1 MSTGTLKVERT
12 PMRVLIIED
21 YEEDALLL
29 QRHLARAGYA
39 AEARRVETAEEL
51 TAALDEPRP
60 WDLVIA
66 DYTLPS
72 FGARDAL
79 ALIQER
85 GADLP
90 FIIVSGTIDEVSAV
104 NAMRAGAH
112 DYVLKGHLERLL
124 PAIERELA
132 DAQRRRERSC
142 GWRSSDFPR
151 PSTRRLWAWRIPP

>member
-1 MSTGTLKVERT
+1 MSASPVNTSRRPL
-12 PMRVLIIED
+12 RVLIIED

-29 QRHLARAGYA
+29 QRHLGRAGYA
-39 AEARRVETAEEL
+39 VKAERVETAPQL
-51 TAALDEPRP
+51 IAALKNPHD

-79 ALIQER
+79 ALIQKT

-104 NAMRAGAH
+104 NAMRAGAPEL
-112 DYVLKGHLERLL
+112 VLKGHLERLL
-124 PAIERELA
+124 RANKRQLA
-132 DAQRRRERSC
+132 A
-142 GWRSSDFPR
+142 
-151 PSTRRLWAWRIPP
+151 A